1 MTNFTLLYHD
11 NGRDYE
17 TQVYAKDWAEAEAH
31 CLAIK
36 RSGRIIGM
44 NQTEVKLPAVGLFA
58 VLAAWWKDRHRR

>member
-1 MTNFTLLYHD
+1 MNFTLLYRE

-17 TQVYAKDWAEAEAH
+17 TQVFASDWDEAERH

-44 NQTEVKLPAVGLFA
+44 GQTEVKLPAVGFIAAAL
-58 VLAAWWKDRHRR
+58 AWWKDRGRK